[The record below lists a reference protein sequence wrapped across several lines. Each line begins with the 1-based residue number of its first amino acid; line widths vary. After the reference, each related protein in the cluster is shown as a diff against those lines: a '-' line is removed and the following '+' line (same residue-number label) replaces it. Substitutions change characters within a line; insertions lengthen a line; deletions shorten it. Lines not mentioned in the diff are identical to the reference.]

1 MGNIHYMSP
10 TWQILSEM
18 EWHLE
23 HMLKELELLRLE
35 HAAATAQHPSLTE
48 RDRGELK

>member
-1 MGNIHYMSP
+1 MGDIHYMSP
-10 TWQILSEM
+10 TWQILSQM

-23 HMLKELELLRLE
+23 QMLKDLEKLRLE
-35 HAAATAQHPSLTE
+35 SAALAEHPSLTE